1 MKKKALSTLPA
12 VLLAAVL
19 GSGTIVAS
27 TTSQA
32 AAPFQQKQVAGF
44 HRTTVGAFE
53 VTALL
58 DATSTFDVHWLRAQP
73 TEIQP
78 LAARQFQEH
87 EKLAGT
93 VAAFLINTG
102 KQLILVD
109 TGSGGFGE
117 GLRWGT

>member
-1 MKKKALSTLPA
+1 MKKRALSTLPA

-19 GSGTIVAS
+19 GLGAIVAS

-58 DATSTFDVHWLRAQP
+58 DATSTFDV
-73 TEIQP
+73 
-78 LAARQFQEH
+78 
-87 EKLAGT
+87 
-93 VAAFLINTG
+93 
-102 KQLILVD
+102 
-109 TGSGGFGE
+109 TGSRPNRPRSNPWPPSSSRRMRSLPGQW
-117 GLRWGT
+117 LHS